1 MNTVKVV
8 LVGSFFIFLASCQS
22 NTPGCQKEWTVL
34 FDGRDVSQWRGI
46 NSVSF
51 PDKGWA
57 VQDGILVRDPAQ
69 GSPGDIITRE
79 QYGNFELVVDF
90 KITEGAN
97 SGIKYYVVEALSA
110 GGKAGI
116 GLEYQILDDA
126 RHPDAKLGKNGNRT
140 VGSLYDLIAAPA
152 DKPIKP
158 VGEWNTARIVANG
171 MTVEHW
177 LNGKKIVEYKR
188 YDPAFR
194 KLVAESKYKDIPD
207 FGLAKK
213 GHILLQDHGDKV
225 YFRNVR
231 IREL

>member
-1 MNTVKVV
+1 MNTTKMV
-8 LVGSFFIFLASCQS
+8 LVVALCLFMVSCQS
-22 NTPGCQKEWTVL
+22 NTQRCQKGWTIL
-34 FDGRDVSQWRGI
+34 FDGKDVSKWRGV
-46 NSVSF
+46 NSDTF
-51 PDKGWA
+51 PDKGWI
-57 VQDGILVRDPAQ
+57 VQDGLLVRDPAL

-116 GLEYQILDDA
+116 GLEYQVLDDD
-126 RHPDAKLGKNGNRT
+126 RHPDAKMGKNGNRT

-158 VGEWNTARIVANG
+158 VGQWNTARIVAKDL
-171 MTVEHW
+171 TVEHW

-188 YDPAFR
+188 DDPAFR
-194 KLVAESKYKDIPD
+194 KLVAESKYKDYPN
-207 FGLAKK
+207 FGLAEK
-213 GHILLQDHGDKV
+213 GPVLLQDHGDKV
-225 YFRNVR
+225 FYRNVR
-231 IREL
+231 IRKL

>member
-1 MNTVKVV
+1 MNTVKAV
-8 LVGSFFIFLASCQS
+8 LVGVFCLFLASCQS
-22 NTPGCQKEWTVL
+22 NTQRCQKGWTIL
-34 FDGRDVSQWRGI
+34 FDGKDVSQWRGV
-46 NSVSF
+46 NSDAF
-51 PDKGWA
+51 PDKGWI
-57 VQDGILVRDPAQ
+57 VQDGVLVRDPAL

-116 GLEYQILDDA
+116 GLEYQVLDDD
-126 RHPDAKLGKNGNRT
+126 RHPDAKMGKNGNRT

-158 VGEWNTARIVANG
+158 VGQWNTARIVAKD

-188 YDPAFR
+188 DDPAFR
-194 KLVAESKYKDIPD
+194 KLVAESKYKDYPN
-207 FGLAKK
+207 FGLAEK
-213 GHILLQDHGDKV
+213 GPVLLQDHGDKV
-225 YFRNVR
+225 FYRNVR
-231 IREL
+231 IRKL

>member
-1 MNTVKVV
+1 
-8 LVGSFFIFLASCQS
+8 LASCHCCKLCGEKS
-22 NTPGCQKEWTVL
+22 WTIL
-34 FDGRDVSQWRGI
+34 FDGKDVSKWRGV
-46 NSVSF
+46 NSDSF
-51 PDKGWA
+51 PENGWL
-57 VQDGILVRDPAQ
+57 VQDGALIRDPAQ

-79 QYGNFELVVDF
+79 QYGNFELVVEF

-110 GGKAGI
+110 GSRAGI
-116 GLEYQILDDA
+116 GLEYQILDDD
-126 RHPDAKLGKNGNRT
+126 RHPDAKMGIKGNRK

-158 VGEWNTARIVANG
+158 VGEWNIARIVAKD
-171 MTVEHW
+171 MKVEHW

-188 YDPAFR
+188 DDPEFR
-194 KLVAESKYKDIPD
+194 KLVAESKYKDYSD
-207 FGLAKK
+207 FGLAQK

-225 YFRNVR
+225 YYRNVK

>member
-1 MNTVKVV
+1 MNTMKVI
-8 LVGSFFIFLASCQS
+8 LVGTLCVFFASCQS
-22 NTPGCQKEWTVL
+22 KNLSMQKEWITL

-46 NSVSF
+46 SSVSF

-57 VQDGILVRDPAQ
+57 VQDGLLVRDPAQ
-69 GSPGDIITRE
+69 GSPGDIITRK
-79 QYGNFELVVDF
+79 QYGNFELVLDF
-90 KITEGAN
+90 KITEKAN

-110 GGKAGI
+110 GGTSGI

-126 RHPDAKLGKNGNRT
+126 GHPDAKLGKNGNRT

-158 VGEWNTARIVANG
+158 VGEWNTARIVAKD
-171 MTVEHW
+171 MTIEHW

-188 YDPAFR
+188 DDPAFR
-194 KLVAESKYKDIPD
+194 KLVAESKYKDFPD

-225 YFRNVR
+225 YYRNVR
-231 IREL
+231 IRKL